1 VWGLVGTLLTL
12 MGFAWAFVAGQKRKR
27 ERAKEKEQSAAS
39 PALAGILAEKKA
51 KKLVL

>member
-1 VWGLVGTLLTL
+1 MVGTLLTL
-12 MGFAWAFVAGQKRKR
+12 MGFAGAFVAGQKRKR

-39 PALAGILAEKKA
+39 TALAEKKA

>member
-1 VWGLVGTLLTL
+1 MWGLVGTLLTL

-27 ERAKEKEQSAAS
+27 ERAKEKEQSVAS
-39 PALAGILAEKKA
+39 TALAENKA